1 MPGYF
6 TVRFPLGLVVV
17 HYNEPGSLM
26 GISFDLDGRTP
37 ESRSSSALAGDL
49 DSYLKGNP
57 EPLDHYLDLSFASP
71 FSRQV
76 WTVTRQIPFGSVM
89 SYGELAA
96 KVDRIGGARAVGQAM
111 GSNRFPLLIPCHR
124 VVARGGALG
133 GFGSGQRLKRWLL
146 ELEGVSL

>member
-17 HYNEPGSLM
+17 HYDEPGSLS
-26 GISFDLDGRTP
+26 GISFDLDDRTP
-37 ESRSSSALAGDL
+37 ESPSSSALAVDL

-57 EPLDHYLDLSFASP
+57 EPLDHFLDLSFASP
-71 FSRQV
+71 FSRSA
-76 WTVTRQIPFGSVM
+76 WTVARQIPFGNVM
-89 SYGELAA
+89 TYGDLAA
-96 KVDRIGGARAVGQAM
+96 KMDRMGGARAVGQAM

-133 GFGSGQRLKRWLL
+133 GFGSGLRLKRWLL
-146 ELEGVSL
+146 KQEGVIL

>member
-17 HYNEPGSLM
+17 HYDEPGSLL

-37 ESRSSSALAGDL
+37 ESPSSSALAGDL

-57 EPLDHYLDLSFASP
+57 EPLDHFLDLSFASP
-71 FSRQV
+71 FSRSA
-76 WTVTRQIPFGSVM
+76 WTVARQIPFGTVM
-89 SYGELAA
+89 TYGDLAG
-96 KVDRIGGARAVGQAM
+96 KLDRIGGARAVGQAM

-133 GFGSGQRLKRWLL
+133 GFGSGLRLKRWLL
-146 ELEGVSL
+146 EQEGVSL